1 MNYQSFEECEEED
14 EYRGITPMNP
24 SAFRRLIKQFAVS
37 TDADMPSCQ
46 GGGGGVNKKRLS
58 VSIWRHF
65 VTGQQKSQTLDQK
78 ISLWEELER
87 VLGSRFNGTTH
98 VFGSTLNGFAANSR
112 FVP

>member
-1 MNYQSFEECEEED
+1 MNYQSFEECEEEE

-24 SAFRRLIKQFAVS
+24 SAFRRLIKQFAVG
-37 TDADMPSCQ
+37 TDADMPSSSQ
-46 GGGGGVNKKRLS
+46 GVNKKRLS
-58 VSIWRHF
+58 LSIWRHF

-112 FVP
+112 SVP